1 MGAPCRLAPT
11 AEVMSTGKWGKS
23 KQVLPVITSI
33 TSVLLE
39 KDLGYPLAIMTMD
52 TVEKK
57 IIDFFLI
64 YIQKVKM
71 VKSP

>member
-39 KDLGYPLAIMTMD
+39 KDLGYPLVIITMD

-57 IIDFFLI
+57 
-64 YIQKVKM
+64 
-71 VKSP
+71 